1 VLKENGN
8 KELRLQKKISLIQ
21 ISENQASMGENL
33 PVYTVLRSNHSEKSD
48 ISSDVA

>member
-8 KELRLQKKISLIQ
+8 KELRLLKENISYQ
-21 ISENQASMGENL
+21 NQASRGENL